1 MKKTLKSF
9 GIKSLAAFLSVLMIL
24 TALPLYVF
32 AIDMDAS
39 DYSSD
44 DHSFDRLSEAFEVVE
59 LRDESVKHFRLE
71 DGSYVAA
78 QYDVPVHY
86 LDKNGVWQD
95 IDNSL
100 SVNGNEYST
109 TNARIKFAKKIT
121 GNENLFTLHDGNY
134 KITMSLD
141 NAIKK
146 TQGKIINVEDDPE
159 NESKLQKMMALKN
172 LTSQIIYEDILSDV
186 DLQYIIN
193 SGNIKENLI
202 VKKQKDQYNYTF
214 TIKLNNL
221 EAELNEDGS
230 VSIFDPNTE
239 EVVYYI
245 PAPIVYD
252 ANGEYADSPC
262 SMYTLEST
270 GNKTYALTV
279 NVDPA

>member
-9 GIKSLAAFLSVLMIL
+9 GIKSLASFLSVLMIL

-221 EAELNEDGS
+221 EAKLNEDGS

-245 PAPIVYD
+245 PAPIV
-252 ANGEYADSPC
+252 
-262 SMYTLEST
+262 
-270 GNKTYALTV
+270 
-279 NVDPA
+279 